1 MALNLLPYLSP
12 SSSSNN
18 SYKID
23 LCYLEDPNFN
33 PPSITFVEQDKTQ
46 IKDPEPL
53 GITGSE
59 LVKISFSNLKELNL
73 SLETIDQ
80 GNTKILALTNTE
92 FASEKILDKEFLIL
106 AAKNLNT
113 DKIKVAIPVR
123 DSIIICKAN
132 DAEAIE
138 ILNAQLHKLYN
149 DFSRETLTNLILEI
163 ENGIIQSAE
172 TITITT
178 DVDDQL
184 QQALGTYQEKRTKS
198 KLFQDLF
205 NIRLVVEAE
214 SIEDLQNGLFYSLLD
229 LIKSHKSNR
238 NFNNS
243 IEIILGDDTIEK
255 NEETIQ
261 KIHYL
266 LDRVSEKV
274 RAQNIQLKE
283 PIKTSFIFT
292 VDFRNGDNHKKII
305 KLIK

>member
-12 SSSSNN
+12 SSTSKNT
-18 SYKID
+18 YKID
-23 LCYLEDPNFN
+23 MCYLEDPNFN
-33 PPSITFVEQDKTQ
+33 PPSITFVEEDKTQ

-53 GITGSE
+53 GMTGSE
-59 LVKISFSNLKELNL
+59 LVKISLNNLKELNL
-73 SLETIDQ
+73 SLETIDE
-80 GNTKILALTNTE
+80 GNAKVLALTNTE
-92 FASEKILDKEFLIL
+92 FASEKILDKEFLIQ

-113 DKIKVAIPVR
+113 TKIKVAIPVR
-123 DSIIICKAN
+123 DSIIICNADDD
-132 DAEAIE
+132 DALK
-138 ILNAQLHKLYN
+138 ILNTQLHKLYN
-149 DFSRETLTNLILEI
+149 DFSRETLTNLIFEI

-172 TITITT
+172 TINVTST
-178 DVDDQL
+178 VDDQL
-184 QQALGTYQEKRTKS
+184 QQALGSYQEKKTKA

-214 SIEDLQNGLFYSLLD
+214 SIGDLQNGLFYSLLEV
-229 LIKSHKSNR
+229 ISENKSNR

-243 IEIILGDDTIEK
+243 IEIILGDDTIKK
-255 NEETIQ
+255 NEENVQ

-266 LDRVSEKV
+266 LDRVGEKV